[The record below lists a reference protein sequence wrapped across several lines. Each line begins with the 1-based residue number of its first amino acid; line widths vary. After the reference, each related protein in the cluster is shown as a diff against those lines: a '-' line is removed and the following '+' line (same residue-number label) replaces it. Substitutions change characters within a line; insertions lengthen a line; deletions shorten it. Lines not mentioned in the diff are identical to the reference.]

1 VTYPW
6 LEPADA
12 EFSERFNE
20 DRLPHAL
27 LLHGPRDTGKTA
39 LAVTFIAS
47 ILCLENQH
55 PACGSCRSC
64 QLLQT
69 GAHPDR
75 HIITFEENPKT
86 GVLRKEL
93 VVSQVRKLISSL
105 NLTNTISKRK
115 AALIHPVEASNKST
129 INALLKTLEEPPGE
143 TVLVLVSHDSGHLPA
158 TIRSRCQNLHVRP
171 AASKGAIEWLC
182 SEAGVTPPEAETA
195 LRAAAGSPLKAARM
209 VQDGSIESYHRVIS
223 ILEELR
229 AQQAGPG
236 AAAAAL
242 AEVDPE
248 LLWSWISL
256 FAAEELKKV
265 ISRPDIASRVS
276 RLQSLADRNRGLLP
290 TPVRKDFLMQDWLI
304 QWARIRA

>member
-1 VTYPW
+1 MNYPW

-12 EFSERFNE
+12 EFSERFKD

-27 LLHGPRDTGKTA
+27 LLHGPRDTGKTE
-39 LAVTFIAS
+39 LAISFIAS
-47 ILCLENQH
+47 ILCLENRH
-55 PACGSCRSC
+55 PACGACRSC

-75 HIITFEENPKT
+75 HVITFEENPKT
-86 GVLRKEL
+86 GVMRKEL

-115 AALIHPVEASNKST
+115 AALIHPVEAANRSAV
-129 INALLKTLEEPPGE
+129 NALLKTLEEPPGE

-158 TIRSRCQNLHVRP
+158 TIRSRCQNLQVRP
-171 AASKGAIEWLC
+171 AASQGAIEWLC
-182 SEAGVTPPEAETA
+182 TEVGVSTAEAETA
-195 LRAAAGSPLKAARM
+195 LRAAAGSPLKASRM
-209 VQDGSIESYHRVIS
+209 IGDGSIENYRRVIS
-223 ILEELR
+223 ILEDLHTR
-229 AQQAGPG
+229 SSGS
-236 AAAAAL
+236 AAAVAAL

-256 FAAEELKKV
+256 HAAEVLKKV
-265 ISRPDIASRVS
+265 ITRPDIALRVS
-276 RLQSLADRNRGLLP
+276 RLQSLADRNRTLLP
-290 TPVRKDFLMQDWLI
+290 TPVRKDFLLQDWLI